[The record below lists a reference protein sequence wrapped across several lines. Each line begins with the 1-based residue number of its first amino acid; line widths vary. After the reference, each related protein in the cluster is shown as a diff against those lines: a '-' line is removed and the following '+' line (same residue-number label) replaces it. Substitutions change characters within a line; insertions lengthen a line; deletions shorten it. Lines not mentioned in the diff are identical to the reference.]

1 MKVRKMTRSIST
13 AIALGFAFI
22 LLPCAANA
30 TGTAT
35 VQQSDGTTKVYKN
48 VVIAIRDQQMEVT
61 TSDGV
66 GTLVIGKAACTK
78 VAELVECLP
87 YDATLYQGG
96 HKVRIMLKSGTVW
109 LNPTT
114 SSQPLSMTS
123 ARLAPHGVL
132 VSATT
137 KRGTY
142 FSLTGTVD
150 RMTK

>member
-1 MKVRKMTRSIST
+1 MKDIKMTRYIST

-22 LLPCAANA
+22 LLTCAAKA

-35 VQQSDGTTKVYKN
+35 VQQSDGTIKVYKN

-123 ARLAPHGVL
+123 ARIGPRGVL

-150 RMTK
+150 RVTK

>member
-1 MKVRKMTRSIST
+1 M
-13 AIALGFAFI
+13 
-22 LLPCAANA
+22 
-30 TGTAT
+30 
-35 VQQSDGTTKVYKN
+35 YKN

-114 SSQPLSMTS
+114 SSQPLSMFVGPNRPARS
-123 ARLAPHGVL
+123 ARLGDNKARHIL
-132 VSATT
+132 FA
-137 KRGTY
+137 
-142 FSLTGTVD
+142 D
-150 RMTK
+150 RNDRSGE

>member
-1 MKVRKMTRSIST
+1 MKEIKMTRCLST
-13 AIALGFAFI
+13 AIALGLSFM
-22 LLPCAANA
+22 LLTCAANA

-48 VVIAIRDQQMEVT
+48 VAIAIRDQQMEVT
-61 TSDGV
+61 TADGL

-78 VAELVECLP
+78 VGSLVECLP

-96 HKVRIMLKSGTVW
+96 HKVHIMLKSGTVW

-123 ARLAPHGVL
+123 ARIGPHGVI

-150 RMTK
+150 RVNK

>member
-1 MKVRKMTRSIST
+1 MTRYVST
-13 AIALGFAFI
+13 APALALSLP
-22 LLPCAANA
+22 LLTCAAGA

-61 TSDGV
+61 TSDGL

-96 HKVRIMLKSGTVW
+96 RKVRIMLKSGTVW

-114 SSQPLSMTS
+114 SNRPLSS
-123 ARLAPHGVL
+123 SSEHIGPHGVL

-142 FSLTGTVD
+142 FSLTGTID
-150 RMTK
+150 RLSK

>member
-1 MKVRKMTRSIST
+1 MKDFKMKRYIST
-13 AIALGFAFI
+13 AIAFGFAFT
-22 LLPCAANA
+22 LLTCAAKA

-78 VAELVECLP
+78 VAQLVECLP

-123 ARLAPHGVL
+123 ARIGPHGVL

-142 FSLTGTVD
+142 FSLTGTID
-150 RMTK
+150 RVNK

>member
-1 MKVRKMTRSIST
+1 MKANNMTRSLSA
-13 AIALGFAFI
+13 AIALAFAFI
-22 LLPCAANA
+22 LIPCAANA

-35 VQQSDGTTKVYKN
+35 VEQSDGSTKVYKN

-61 TSDGV
+61 TADGV

-78 VAELVECLP
+78 VSELVECLP

-123 ARLAPHGVL
+123 ARIGPHGVL

-142 FSLTGTVD
+142 FSLTGTID
-150 RMTK
+150 RVNK

>member
-1 MKVRKMTRSIST
+1 MKDCNMKRSILT
-13 AIALGFAFI
+13 AIAFGFALI
-22 LLPCAANA
+22 LVPCAANA

-35 VQQSDGTTKVYKN
+35 VEQSDGTTKVYKN

-66 GTLVIGKAACTK
+66 GTLVIGKSACTK

-96 HKVRIMLKSGTVW
+96 QKVHIMLKSGTVW

-114 SSQPLSMTS
+114 SSQPLSLTS
-123 ARLAPHGVL
+123 ARIGPHGVL

-150 RMTK
+150 RLNK